1 MEGEGID
8 SLTGERIGAIVETRS
23 GDRMSLSSGLSRMGH
38 AKQVMRYWV
47 ERFLKNLNKAHGY
60 KSSTAAQ

>member
-1 MEGEGID
+1 
-8 SLTGERIGAIVETRS
+8 
-23 GDRMSLSSGLSRMGH
+23 MSLGSGLSRMGH